1 MNNLFGDNYKH
12 LLNKSQ
18 NIVEEEK
25 LIQDNPHAALSMFSE
40 EKENEFREILENAR
54 KNKAKT
60 QNNSPK
66 RQQQDKYFVPA
77 KPSSLI

>member
-1 MNNLFGDNYKH
+1 MNNLFGDNYKQ

-54 KNKAKT
+54 KNKA
-60 QNNSPK
+60 
-66 RQQQDKYFVPA
+66 
-77 KPSSLI
+77 